1 MRHEEEKSV
10 ADKDLNKTSDE
21 KEEAS
26 AVIIAKGILGATLGA
41 IPSMFLWIVLGK
53 VGYLASIVGFFMFL
67 GEIIA
72 CNYFTRKSKQM
83 NLETAIIICGI
94 VTLIA
99 VYLCERIVWSWQIM
113 DVFNSEE
120 YYAGFFD
127 YFMNFGEMLDS
138 LELNNDF
145 YSSLIKSYVFAVIGA
160 VGSVT
165 KITKNN

>member
-1 MRHEEEKSV
+1 
-10 ADKDLNKTSDE
+10 
-21 KEEAS
+21 
-26 AVIIAKGILGATLGA
+26 
-41 IPSMFLWIVLGK
+41 
-53 VGYLASIVGFFMFL
+53 
-67 GEIIA
+67 
-72 CNYFTRKSKQM
+72 M